1 MTCGPATVWIFHPQ
15 DREAEGS
22 FFNHRFFLPR
32 GKRFECK
39 QRQRRE
45 VSSRFVCWVSGG
57 CWGVGGEVGRF
68 AFCVLWPGAGVGAA
82 GGAAPNLIPKPGRR
96 QVSAERDE
104 VPAACGGPSTPGGGR
119 QVKNPTTLVGQR
131 LRLPHCVEVGVGGVW
146 GTARPVRV
154 VRVVANVAEVGG
166 EGGVAVG
173 S

>member
-1 MTCGPATVWIFHPQ
+1 MGEWWVL
-15 DREAEGS
+15 G
-22 FFNHRFFLPR
+22 
-32 GKRFECK
+32 GGG
-39 QRQRRE
+39 E
-45 VSSRFVCWVSGG
+45 V
-57 CWGVGGEVGRF
+57 GVGGEVGRF

-173 S
+173 SRGGLKGTPFTWGTWAVVVVSTSVISISSLFVAVVAVWIA

>member
-1 MTCGPATVWIFHPQ
+1 MSVGGDLHFVFCGPELVEPQ
-15 DREAEGS
+15 AGS
-22 FFNHRFFLPR
+22 AKFDPKARAAA
-32 GKRFECK
+32 
-39 QRQRRE
+39 
-45 VSSRFVCWVSGG
+45 VS
-57 CWGVGGEVGRF
+57 
-68 AFCVLWPGAGVGAA
+68 AA
-82 GGAAPNLIPKPGRR
+82 G
-96 QVSAERDE
+96 DE

-154 VRVVANVAEVGG
+154 VRVVANVAEVGR